1 MKSRIEV
8 RQAVKDLSV
17 YSVNQPDC
25 LVKLNQNENPYRLP
39 EEFQKDMAEACSR
52 MEWNRYPEIAGRSL
66 QEPLA
71 RELGV
76 DTDTLVLGNGSNEL
90 LMAVM
95 TTLLEPGQR
104 LVVVEPTFALYRHL
118 GKLTGADILVL
129 PFKGMFEFPE
139 EMLAQA
145 LADPRTNLGV
155 LCSPNNPTGSI
166 LSLEQVQ
173 RLLKIAR
180 GALLI
185 DEAYVDFSSQDL
197 VPLLRE
203 YPNLILTRTFSKAWA
218 FAGVRLGYAL
228 SSPDL
233 AKEITKALLP
243 FRISR
248 LTLEAGKILLKY
260 EAWIRDRVVKVVKE
274 RERLFDIL
282 DEMEGIT
289 IYPSQ
294 ANFILIRPEQE
305 AQWLFNKLVEQSIL
319 IRDVSAYPFLD
330 NHLRISVGTP
340 EENNL
345 LVKALKSILVDQ

>member
-1 MKSRIEV
+1 MKRMLEV

-25 LVKLNQNENPYRLP
+25 LVKLNQNENPYRLT
-39 EEFQKDMAEACSR
+39 EAFQRDMAEACFR
-52 MEWNRYPEIAGRSL
+52 MAWNRYPDIDGRSL
-66 QEPLA
+66 RAPLA
-71 RELGV
+71 RGLGV
-76 DTDTLVLGNGSNEL
+76 DPDTLVLGNGSNEL

-95 TTLLEPGQR
+95 TILLEPDRR
-104 LVVVEPTFALYRHL
+104 LVVVEPTFSLYRHL
-118 GKLTGADILVL
+118 GKLTGADV
-129 PFKGMFEFPE
+129 
-139 EMLAQA
+139 
-145 LADPRTNLGV
+145 V
-155 LCSPNNPTGSI
+155 V

-173 RLLKIAR
+173 RLLKVAK

-185 DEAYVDFSSQDL
+185 DEAYVDFSSQDFMT
-197 VPLLRE
+197 LLRDH
-203 YPNLILTRTFSKAWA
+203 PNLILTRTFSKAWA
-218 FAGVRLGYAL
+218 IAGIRLGYSL

-260 EAWIRDRVVKVVKE
+260 EDWIRNRVGEIVKE
-274 RERLFDIL
+274 RERLFGTL
-282 DEMEGIT
+282 DKLEGIT
-289 IYPSQ
+289 VYPSQ

-305 AQWLFNKLVEQSIL
+305 ARWLFNKLVERSIL

-345 LVKALKSILVDQ
+345 LVKTLKSILGHQ